1 MLYPS
6 PEDAL
11 KGLSG
16 AALERAYRAWAK
28 RLHPDGTDGNHEAFL
43 RLQQAYH
50 DAKSASNPEIVQKQP
65 SPQAPKRA
73 GANTGQKS
81 VRESGSESFDPWE
94 AIRETGRTGLLSSED
109 CLFAALER
117 WRQAGSPTARP
128 VNSPSIGA
136 RNRRILLTVLHW
148 ASSVDNAFA
157 RDFALFV
164 RFDTGPLR
172 TTATSRAERDARRKL
187 EAGLDDLLRYR
198 DEGRPVTAALALERL
213 EAAKETVELHGL
225 PRPEILRIADWM
237 IQRISERQCK
247 NGKAGKAQS
256 SREGRDAGGEP

>member
-11 KGLSG
+11 KGLKG
-16 AALERAYRAWAK
+16 AALESAYRSWAK
-28 RLHPDGTDGNHEAFL
+28 RLHPDGTDGDHEAFL
-43 RLQQAYH
+43 RLQKAYQEE
-50 DAKSASNPEIVQKQP
+50 KSASNPGSSPKRSPQPPSGRGGADAVQKGNG
-65 SPQAPKRA
+65 R
-73 GANTGQKS
+73 
-81 VRESGSESFDPWE
+81 SGSEPFDPWE
-94 AIRETGRTGLLSSED
+94 AVRETGRSGFLSPQD

-128 VNSPSIGA
+128 VSSPSVGA

-148 ASSVDNAFA
+148 ASAVDNAFA

-164 RFDTGPLR
+164 RFDTAPLR

-198 DEGRPVTAALALERL
+198 DERRPVTAALARERL

-225 PRPEILRIADWM
+225 PRPEIGRMADWL
-237 IQRISERQCK
+237 IQRI
-247 NGKAGKAQS
+247 
-256 SREGRDAGGEP
+256 